1 MMRKIV
7 AGLIIL
13 FVFLMGYGLYQLWME
28 DGDVPALQATAPTNF
43 ADSGTVVMDDGTPQ
57 FIYTD
62 AAGTEFTASLT
73 LDTYSV
79 CQRVG
84 NAVPCIAMSQTFE
97 AAFGGAQVTVEGE
110 TQEDGSIL
118 VRKIA
123 ALPEGVPARLG
134 EPGQRFVTWPH
145 AIGQL
150 QVCNVSL
157 AVQTHALDVYLT
169 LKDGTRVRTVEP
181 TIDEV
186 FRVLDEIRE
195 DCGTIPV
202 ATE

>member
-1 MMRKIV
+1 MIRKIV
-7 AGLIIL
+7 AVLII
-13 FVFLMGYGLYQLWME
+13 VFAVLMGYGLYQLWFVDDE
-28 DGDVPALQATAPTNF
+28 APEVEATNPTNF

-62 AAGTEFTASLT
+62 AGGTEFTANLA
-73 LDTYSV
+73 LDSYSV

-84 NAVPCIAMSQTFE
+84 GALPCLVMAPTFE

-110 TQEDGSIL
+110 TQGDGSIL

-134 EPGQRFVTWPH
+134 EPGERFVTWPH
-145 AIGQL
+145 AIEQL
-150 QVCNVSL
+150 EACNVSL

-169 LKDGTRVRTVEP
+169 LKDGTRVRAVEP
-181 TIDEV
+181 NIDEV
-186 FRVLDEIRE
+186 FRVLDEVRGE
-195 DCGTIPV
+195 CGTIPV